1 DRRRV
6 DPGRARRLYDRAA
19 RGEWLRGGRRG
30 NGGEGG
36 RSLPAAAGGRI
47 RMTSVEIPVSIAAA
61 LPNLTV
67 LDITNDVRREVA
79 STGGSGI
86 AFVSPNGDPSVI
98 RVQERETGFFS
109 DLEGLLERLVPL
121 EAGERERLVSL
132 LLGPRTEQIPFT
144 DGSLCL
150 GQWQR
155 ILLVGFDSHCSDEW
169 MLTIVA

>member
-1 DRRRV
+1 V
-6 DPGRARRLYDRAA
+6 
-19 RGEWLRGGRRG
+19 
-30 NGGEGG
+30 
-36 RSLPAAAGGRI
+36 
-47 RMTSVEIPVSIAAA
+47 TSVEIPVSIAAA

-86 AFVSPNGDPSVI
+86 AFVSPNGDPSLI

-121 EAGERERLVSL
+121 EAEERVRLVSM
-132 LLGPRTEQIPFT
+132 LLGPRTEQIPFS

-150 GQWQR
+150 GHYQR
-155 ILLVGFDSHCSDEW
+155 IFLVAFEDRCSNEW
-169 MLTIVA
+169 MLTVVA